1 MGQIRK
7 LCSLCYS
14 RTCAFLIAKFL
25 CPSLKENAFG
35 VKVMLYALIAISC
48 NPNVSCL
55 YLLELSYQDFNK
67 TGLNPHFR

>member
-1 MGQIRK
+1 
-7 LCSLCYS
+7 
-14 RTCAFLIAKFL
+14 
-25 CPSLKENAFG
+25 
-35 VKVMLYALIAISC
+35 MLYALIAISC